1 MRDIL
6 LQIDTYTQ
14 PTPTVAID
22 QAVTF
27 AKSLGVQLSALAT
40 HIDIR
45 VPPNWLAERL
55 LHVSQ
60 LAETE
65 ESKSLENARAALSHF
80 GSVAKAAGCFG
91 EAVIARADLHATGA
105 CIAAHART
113 RDLCIVPVEARGDAQ
128 RLVAEDVVFG
138 AGRPVLVFNPDHA
151 PLTSKTLERVAV
163 LWDASRCAA
172 RAVADAIPVLAK
184 AQDVR
189 VVTMVGEKAA
199 AVSGLSA
206 DLVRHLKAYGIAAQ
220 TDEVHAAHR
229 RIGSLIEGYVE
240 EKAPTL
246 LVMGA
251 YGNSKMKEF
260 VLGGATE
267 HVLNHLRAPA
277 LLSH

>member
-1 MRDIL
+1 
-6 LQIDTYTQ
+6 
-14 PTPTVAID
+14 
-22 QAVTF
+22 
-27 AKSLGVQLSALAT
+27 
-40 HIDIR
+40 
-45 VPPNWLAERL
+45 
-55 LHVSQ
+55 
-60 LAETE
+60 
-65 ESKSLENARAALSHF
+65 
-80 GSVAKAAGCFG
+80 
-91 EAVIARADLHATGA
+91 
-105 CIAAHART
+105 
-113 RDLCIVPVEARGDAQ
+113 
-128 RLVAEDVVFG
+128 LVAEDVVFG